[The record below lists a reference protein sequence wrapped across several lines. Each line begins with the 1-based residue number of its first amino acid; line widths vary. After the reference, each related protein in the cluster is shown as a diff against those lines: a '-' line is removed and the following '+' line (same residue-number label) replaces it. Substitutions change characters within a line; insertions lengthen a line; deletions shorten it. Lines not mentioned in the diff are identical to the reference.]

1 MIPDKIPV
9 QNEKM
14 VRDARSKALL
24 STDRD
29 AVRAYEK
36 KKQESKAQK
45 ERINRLEQEL
55 ADLKAIISELVQKR

>member
-9 QNEKM
+9 KNEKM
-14 VRDARSKALL
+14 VRDTKSKALL

-29 AVRAYEK
+29 AIRAYEK
-36 KKQESKAQK
+36 RREEVKAQK

-55 ADLKAIISELVQKR
+55 ADLKAIISDLVQKR

>member
-14 VRDARSKALL
+14 VRDVRSKALL

-29 AVRAYEK
+29 SVRAYEK
-36 KKQESKAQK
+36 KRQESKAQK